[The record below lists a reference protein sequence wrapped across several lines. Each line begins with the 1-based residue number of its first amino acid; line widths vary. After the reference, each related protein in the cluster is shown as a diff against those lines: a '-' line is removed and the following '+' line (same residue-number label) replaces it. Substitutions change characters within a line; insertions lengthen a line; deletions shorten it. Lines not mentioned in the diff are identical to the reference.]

1 MEKITSLLIAAP
13 VLLAL
18 NFAQS
23 ISPVELVEKEYIS
36 TDHFQCQSVQFLCSP
51 GKIPFTDNNGCG
63 CAIELKSSMLKPD
76 RSDVFCT
83 EQYDPVCGVIETY
96 CLNPPCPL

>member
-23 ISPVELVEKEYIS
+23 MSPVEQVEKEYI
-36 TDHFQCQSVQFLCSP
+36 
-51 GKIPFTDNNGCG
+51 
-63 CAIELKSSMLKPD
+63 KSSMLRPNK
-76 RSDVFCT
+76 SDIFCT

-96 CLNPPCPL
+96 CLKPPCPLEAKTFSNECYAEKAGAINITKGPC